1 MIFNISLWIWIA
13 IWCESI
19 SSGTARIEKSSFSP
33 HFVLK
38 ALTYAS
44 KGVCLYP
51 WKLVSNSVDIWSL
64 KKWWVKP
71 MNLMNSP
78 TQRKCFAIWTPIK
91 ADRQVSK
98 VLSRGL
104 YTYVTMFRMQTSS
117 VSPLTRL
124 FKVLRTAVMV
134 LSSEVSLLFS
144 QFEPVPFSL
153 PKTLPDNK
161 SQGMQTTFSTSQ
173 SDCPSKTGSRRSS
186 NGCSIQEAVFD
197 LSHHFLFFNFHLLC
211 VFPLNLPF
219 NGLSCSICLPLV
231 LSIFWEEI
239 VGGVERGIKR
249 EVQDRIKGWRM
260 GGSLIGITCYLIS
273 TLKSIDFTVFT
284 M

>member
-1 MIFNISLWIWIA
+1 
-13 IWCESI
+13 
-19 SSGTARIEKSSFSP
+19 
-33 HFVLK
+33 
-38 ALTYAS
+38 
-44 KGVCLYP
+44 
-51 WKLVSNSVDIWSL
+51 
-64 KKWWVKP
+64 

-124 FKVLRTAVMV
+124 FKVLRMAVMV

-153 PKTLPDNK
+153 PKTLPDK
-161 SQGMQTTFSTSQ
+161 KVKE
-173 SDCPSKTGSRRSS
+173 CKP
-186 NGCSIQEAVFD
+186 
-197 LSHHFLFFNFHLLC
+197 HFHLSEWLPKQNRFEKVLKWLQHTESCVWLFSSCPFLLLFPPPLC
-211 VFPLNLPF
+211 FSFKSFPF
-219 NGLSCSICLPLV
+219 NCLSCSICLPLV
-231 LSIFWEEI
+231 LSIFWEEV

-260 GGSLIGITCYLIS
+260 EGSLIEITC
-273 TLKSIDFTVFT
+273 
-284 M
+284 